1 MLRLHIL
8 TTHTFNLLYEL
19 QTFFNNLYIYYL
31 KSSLGDIKNHQFLH
45 MQAIILLVIL
55 SKINSYHY
63 FMNKPQYMFDLT
75 LMSSN

>member
-1 MLRLHIL
+1 
-8 TTHTFNLLYEL
+8 
-19 QTFFNNLYIYYL
+19 
-31 KSSLGDIKNHQFLH
+31 